1 MWRIWD
7 YVKQRAIGIF
17 GTSHTTHEGK
27 SGDEDW
33 LRIY

>member
-1 MWRIWD
+1 MLRIWD
-7 YVKQRAIGIF
+7 YLKQRFPRIF
-17 GTSHTTHEGK
+17 GTGHTTHEGK